1 MVGSSPV
8 PASSPPAVGLG
19 VGLGVRHASMPWR
32 GVDGLEACNPYILE
46 SRWPR
51 VRVHARQHGCVHTCT
66 APYLERPRDVT
77 VFVEVVCRA
86 DGAEVAAVMGGSMG
100 GGCGAGRRHGAR
112 QGQHGCRAQAEACG
126 EAAYR
131 AHGWRRRQTAAV
143 MGAEAVMRAEAG
155 RGGERL
161 AVRSGTGKRREVTRA
176 EVWFGVVATIGLMRR
191 VGEQCAAL
199 HVHCAVHCMC
209 MCMCMRLLGD
219 EVQVGRC
226 RHSSVARRRRPGMLR
241 VGDLR

>member
-32 GVDGLEACNPYILE
+32 GVDGLEACNPYIIE

-51 VRVHARQHGCVHTCT
+51 VRVHAWQHGCVCVHPCT

-77 VFVEVVCRA
+77 VFFVEVVCRA
-86 DGAEVAAVMGGSMG
+86 YGAEVAAVMGGSMG
-100 GGCGAGRRHGAR
+100 GGYGAGRKHGAR
-112 QGQHGCRAQAEACG
+112 QRQHGCRAQAEACR

-143 MGAEAVMRAEAG
+143 MGAEAVVRAEAG
-155 RGGERL
+155 RRGERL
-161 AVRSGTGKRREVTRA
+161 AVRSGTGERREVMRA
-176 EVWFGVVATIGLMRR
+176 ENWVGVVATIGLMRR
-191 VGEQCAAL
+191 VGEQCACTACALRSAL
-199 HVHCAVHCMC
+199 HVHAPPAW
-209 MCMCMRLLGD
+209 R
-219 EVQVGRC
+219 
-226 RHSSVARRRRPGMLR
+226 
-241 VGDLR
+241 